1 MANCLCF
8 KDLVL
13 VSESQSDNDYT
24 RFIGGVHPIFCRFLV
39 VWLNVGNPGQT
50 NLCMFIGRIYKP
62 ITFLHDPSRRDKSWI
77 AALFSGVFCLRCF
90 LFVLYCFFFHF
101 PTHAL
106 LSASWCFFLVALLTE
121 ISGTCGI
128 TPKLTSRVFLE
139 DVISYPC
146 ISITSWLNCE
156 STYPPNVPPSET
168 MV

>member
-106 LSASWCFFLVALLTE
+106 LSASWCFFFGGPTNGNFRNLWYHTQAYEQSFPWRCYQLSLHFNHLLVEL
-121 ISGTCGI
+121 
-128 TPKLTSRVFLE
+128 RVN
-139 DVISYPC
+139 I
-146 ISITSWLNCE
+146 
-156 STYPPNVPPSET
+156 PP
-168 MV
+168 